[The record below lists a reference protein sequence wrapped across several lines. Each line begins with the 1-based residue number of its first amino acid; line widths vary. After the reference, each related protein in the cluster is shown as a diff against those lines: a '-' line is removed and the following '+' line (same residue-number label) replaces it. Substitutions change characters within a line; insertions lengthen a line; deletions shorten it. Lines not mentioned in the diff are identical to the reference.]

1 MEKRII
7 ELDIMQE
14 YRQYLIM
21 EEKSKATLEKYC
33 RDLQAFAEF
42 ADGGEITKEL
52 TLAYKQQLVEK
63 GYAVRSIN
71 SVIASLNSF
80 FCFMGWQDCRVKSL
94 RLQRQIYCREEKELT
109 RAEYDRLIS
118 AAENQPRLQLIM
130 KTICATGIRVSELE
144 YFTMEAIRCGEV
156 TIFCKNKTRK
166 ILLPGKL
173 KKLLMRYAAHNG
185 IKKGVIFRTRSGK
198 PLDRSNIWSMM
209 KSLCKR
215 AKVDPQKVYPHNL
228 RKLFAR
234 VFYKVERDIAKLA
247 DILGHSSINTTRIY
261 IISTGKE
268 HMRVIERLGLTG

>member
-1 MEKRII
+1 MNSRYITEKSIS
-7 ELDIMQE
+7 
-14 YRQYLIM
+14 QYSKTLEA
-21 EEKSKATLEKYC
+21 EEKSTATIEKYC
-33 RDLQAFAEF
+33 RDIRAFSVYLGENEVNKEFVIEYKNYLQ
-42 ADGGEITKEL
+42 
-52 TLAYKQQLVEK
+52 EK

-118 AAENQPRLQLIM
+118 AAENQPRLQLIL

-173 KKLLMRYAAHNG
+173 KKLLMRYAVRNG

-209 KSLCKR
+209 KSLCRK